1 MYGLASLSFDST
13 NTDKGYGPLNFMI
26 RRLGVASLVFAL
38 SLGVLPVSPASVL
51 AKSSSK
57 AAKKKPAPK
66 KKAVKTTKAGKAKK
80 SSKRD
85 VVAKR
90 GSKSK
95 GGKLSKKERQRIARA
110 AVEARRRELARQAAI
125 RRFDTALLETSKSN
139 ISRDDL
145 RGEDLFVRQA
155 AIKALGNRAGT
166 VVVMDPNTGHVFSI
180 VNQQMAVA
188 SAIKPCSTFKPVVA
202 LAALTENLMPESD
215 VRILRACNCEID
227 MDDALAYSNNEYFQ
241 QLGRQMGLDKLTSYA
256 RQYGFG
262 ERSGINL
269 AGEIPGILPSKVPG
283 DGLGRVA
290 SHGDGIGITAIQ
302 LASFISTIANGGSL
316 YQPQVLAPGTTC
328 TPVLRRQIKLNPKY
342 RRAVLDGMVDAVE
355 VGTARRARDAGES
368 IAGKTG
374 TCIGHGSWIGLFGS
388 YSQVDNPNLVVVVIT
403 RGSSAR
409 GKYAADIAGDVYR
422 LVSSRF
428 GNTAHRPR
436 RVGDDDGETPS
447 LTIR

>member
-1 MYGLASLSFDST
+1 ML
-13 NTDKGYGPLNFMI
+13 K
-26 RRLGVASLVFAL
+26 RLCVASLVFAL
-38 SLGVLPVSPASVL
+38 AIGVLPVGPASVD
-51 AKSSSK
+51 AKSAPKRVKSSK
-57 AAKKKPAPK
+57 AKPPSKNRSAKS
-66 KKAVKTTKAGKAKK
+66 TKAGKPKK

-85 VVAKR
+85 NVAR
-90 GSKSK
+90 K
-95 GGKLSKKERQRIARA
+95 GKGKLSKKERDRIARA
-110 AVEARRRELARQAAI
+110 AAEARRRELARLAAI
-125 RRFDTALLETSKSN
+125 RRFDEALVEAAKAN

-145 RGEDLFVRQA
+145 RGEDPFVRQA
-155 AIKALGNRAGT
+155 AITALGNRSGT
-166 VVVMDPNTGHVFSI
+166 VVVMDPNSGRVLSI
-180 VNQQMAVA
+180 VNQHMAV
-188 SAIKPCSTFKPVVA
+188 SNAIKPCSTIKPVVA
-202 LAALTENLMPESD
+202 LAALSENLMPESD
-215 VRILRACNCEID
+215 VRVLRACNCEID

-241 QLGRQMGLDKLTSYA
+241 QLGRQMGLEKLTSYA
-256 RQYGFG
+256 RKYGFG

-269 AGEIPGILPSKVPG
+269 PGEIAGVLPSNVPG

-302 LASFISTIANGGSL
+302 LATFISCIANGGSL
-316 YQPQVLAPGTTC
+316 YQPQVISPGKPF
-328 TPVLRRQIKLNPKY
+328 TPVLRRQIKLDPKY

-403 RGSSAR
+403 RGSTAR

-422 LVSSRF
+422 LVSSRY

-436 RVGDDDGETPS
+436 RVGDDDGDTPT
-447 LTIR
+447 LTNR

>member
-1 MYGLASLSFDST
+1 MF
-13 NTDKGYGPLNFMI
+13 
-26 RRLGVASLVFAL
+26 RRLSVVSLVLAL
-38 SLGVLPVSPASVL
+38 ALGALPFVPSAAL
-51 AKSSSK
+51 AKSSKASSK
-57 AAKKKPAPK
+57 ARKSKPVSKKKSARSS
-66 KKAVKTTKAGKAKK
+66 KAGKSRK

-90 GSKSK
+90 GK
-95 GGKLSKKERQRIARA
+95 GGKKLSKKERQRIARA
-110 AVEARRRELARQAAI
+110 AAEARRREAARLAAI
-125 RRFDTALLETSKSN
+125 RRFDASLLEASRAS
-139 ISRDDL
+139 IARDDL

-155 AIKALGNRAGT
+155 AISALGNRAGT
-166 VVVMDPNTGHVFSI
+166 VVVMDPNTGHVLSI
-180 VNQQMAVA
+180 VNQQMAV
-188 SAIKPCSTFKPVVA
+188 SSPIKPCSTFKPVVA
-202 LAALTENLMPESD
+202 LAALSENLMPDSD
-215 VRILRACNCEID
+215 VRMLRACNCEID

-241 QLGRQMGLDKLTSYA
+241 QLGRQMGLEKLTSYA

-269 AGEIPGILPSKVPG
+269 AGESPGVLPSSVSG

-302 LASFISTIANGGSL
+302 LANFISTIANGGSL
-316 YQPQVLAPGTTC
+316 YQPQVLAPGKVC
-328 TPVLRRQIKLNPKY
+328 TPVLRRQIKLDPKN
-342 RRAVLDGMVDAVE
+342 RRAVLDGMVEAVE
-355 VGTARRARDAGES
+355 VGTARRANDAGEE

-388 YSQVDNPNLVVVVIT
+388 YAQVDNPNLVVVVIT

-422 LVSSRF
+422 MVGSRF
-428 GNTAHRPR
+428 GSTAQRPR
-436 RVGDDDGETPS
+436 RVGDEDGDTPS

>member
-1 MYGLASLSFDST
+1 MSRCLC
-13 NTDKGYGPLNFMI
+13 
-26 RRLGVASLVFAL
+26 VASLAFAL
-38 SLGVLPVSPASVL
+38 VFGVLPVGPDTVV

-57 AAKKKPAPK
+57 AAKKSSKAKPAAK
-66 KKAVKTTKAGKAKK
+66 SRSVKSTKAGKSKK
-80 SSKRD
+80 SSRRD
-85 VVAKR
+85 TVAK
-90 GSKSK
+90 KSK

-110 AVEARRRELARQAAI
+110 AAEARRRELARLAAI
-125 RRFDTALLETSKSN
+125 RRFDESLVQAARSN

-145 RGEDLFVRQA
+145 RGEDPFVRQA
-155 AIKALGNRAGT
+155 AISALGNRCGT
-166 VVVMDPNTGHVFSI
+166 VVVMDPNTGRVLSI
-180 VNQQMAVA
+180 VNQQMAIA
-188 SAIKPCSTFKPVVA
+188 NAIKPCSTIKPVVA

-215 VRILRACNCEID
+215 VRVLRACNCEID

-269 AGEIPGILPSKVPG
+269 AGEIPGVLPSTVSAA
-283 DGLGRVA
+283 GLGRVA

-302 LASFISTIANGGSL
+302 LATFISTVANGGSL
-316 YQPQVLAPGTTC
+316 YQPQVVAPGKSF
-328 TPVLRRQIKLNPKY
+328 TPVLRRQIKLDPKY
-342 RRAVLDGMVDAVE
+342 RRAVLEGMEDAVT
-355 VGTARRARDAGES
+355 VGTAKRARDAGES

-388 YSQVDNPNLVVVVIT
+388 YSQIDNPNLVVVVIT
-403 RGSSAR
+403 RGSTAR

-422 LVSSRF
+422 NVSSRY

-436 RVGDDDGETPS
+436 KVDDDGETP
-447 LTIR
+447 TMTNR